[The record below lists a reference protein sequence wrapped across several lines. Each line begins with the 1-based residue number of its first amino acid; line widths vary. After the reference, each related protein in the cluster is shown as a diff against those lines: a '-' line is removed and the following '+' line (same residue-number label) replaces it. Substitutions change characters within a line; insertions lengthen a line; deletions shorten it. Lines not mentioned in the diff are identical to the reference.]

1 MKWLACITDGW
12 KTHGLAAAFIAL
24 TVYCWAKHYI
34 LPGAA
39 YDGIEIALFG
49 SALKYG
55 QQKNS
60 LL

>member
-1 MKWLACITDGW
+1 MTRFACIADGW
-12 KTHGLAAAFIAL
+12 KTHGLAAVFIAL

-39 YDGIEIALFG
+39 YDGIEIALFS

-55 QQKNS
+55 QQKKS
-60 LL
+60 A